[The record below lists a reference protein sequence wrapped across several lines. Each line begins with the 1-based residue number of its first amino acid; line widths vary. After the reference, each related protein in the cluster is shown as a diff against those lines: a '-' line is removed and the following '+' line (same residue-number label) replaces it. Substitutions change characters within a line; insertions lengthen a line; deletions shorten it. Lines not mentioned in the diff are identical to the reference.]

1 MKKDLAIIG
10 GLFLA
15 VAVLVIFGRQFTSSQ
30 FISPTGQGEATR
42 QAQKKDT
49 TSVILGDL
57 KIEATVVDNADERK
71 KGLSEN
77 EDLAISS
84 GMLFVFEKSDTYAIW
99 MKNMKFPID
108 IIWID
113 GLPTGQKK
121 IVDIA
126 QNATAEPGKNDEE
139 LKIYR
144 PKTPARYVLEIN
156 AGLSKL
162 HNLQVG
168 DAVSFELQ

>member
-71 KGLSEN
+71 KGLSEK

-84 GMLFVFEKSDTYAIW
+84 GMLFVFEKSDSYAIW
-99 MKNMKFPID
+99 MKDMKFPID

-113 GLPTGQKK
+113 EGKK

-126 QNATAEPGKNDEE
+126 ENAVPEPKKKDDE

-144 PKTPARYVLEIN
+144 PKGPAKHVLELN
-156 AGLSKL
+156 AGLVKL
-162 HNLQVG
+162 HNLQIG
-168 DAVSFELQ
+168 DTVNF